1 MTRPRGVVSSPAD
14 GWVAYAGAFRSY
26 GRLLIIN
33 AGDGYYLLLAGMD
46 QINVEVG
53 QFVLAGEPVAVMG
66 DTGSAPSAGAGGRND
81 PVLYVEFKK
90 DGGSIDPDPWWAKGS
105 SEKVRG

>member
-1 MTRPRGVVSSPAD
+1 MPPVRPGAADDPVLRLRERHRGA
-14 GWVAYAGAFRSY
+14 RI
-26 GRLLIIN
+26 LLVEDN
-33 AGDGYYLLLAGMD
+33 

-81 PVLYVEFKK
+81 PVLYVEFRK

>member
-1 MTRPRGVVSSPAD
+1 
-14 GWVAYAGAFRSY
+14 
-26 GRLLIIN
+26 
-33 AGDGYYLLLAGMD
+33 
-46 QINVEVG
+46 
-53 QFVLAGEPVAVMG
+53 MG